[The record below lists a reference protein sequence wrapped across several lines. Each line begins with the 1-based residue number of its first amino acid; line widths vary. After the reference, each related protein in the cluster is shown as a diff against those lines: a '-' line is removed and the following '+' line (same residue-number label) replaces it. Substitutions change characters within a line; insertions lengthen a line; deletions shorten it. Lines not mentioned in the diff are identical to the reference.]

1 MQICCFVTGLL
12 VSSISYHV
20 RNDILIS
27 EQSQEPGSPSP
38 NSEVLYEVA
47 DGIATITINRPDRLN
62 AINASASVALF
73 DAWHRFEADASA
85 SVAILSASG
94 DRAFC
99 VGRDLS
105 EPAEGNFRIE
115 SFPIIGASIDISKP
129 TIAAV
134 NGYALGGGFLFAQM
148 CDLCVAAEH
157 ATFSIPEARLGR
169 GAAWAT
175 SLIDMLPARVAME
188 MLVTAA
194 PMSAVRL
201 CQLGFVNAVVPLAD
215 LAQEARRMAG
225 LIAANAPLSV
235 RACRRLVHAVAL
247 QGRRPSAEEA
257 EQMFAHVY
265 ASSDAQEGIAAF
277 RERRKPRW
285 TGI

>member
-1 MQICCFVTGLL
+1 MSLEHQAHSTP
-12 VSSISYHV
+12 SST
-20 RNDILIS
+20 S
-27 EQSQEPGSPSP
+27 EL
-38 NSEVLYEVA
+38 LYEVS
-47 DGIATITINRPDRLN
+47 DGIATITINRPDKLN
-62 AINASASVALF
+62 AINASTKEQLF
-73 DAWHRFEADASA
+73 AAWRRFEADPSA
-85 SVAILSASG
+85 RVAIITAAG
-94 DRAFC
+94 ARAFC

-105 EPAEGNFRIE
+105 EPAEGSFRLE
-115 SFPIIGASIDISKP
+115 SFPIIGASIDVSKP

-148 CDLCVAAEH
+148 CDLCVAAES

-175 SLIDMLPARVAME
+175 SLLDLLPARIAME

-194 PMSAVRL
+194 PVSAERL
-201 CQLGFVNAVVPLAD
+201 HQLGFVNAVVPYAE
-215 LAQEARRMAG
+215 LAQRARHMAG

-235 RACRRLVHAVAL
+235 RACRQLVRTVAL
-247 QGRRPSAEEA
+247 EGRRLSADEA

-265 ASSDAQEGIAAF
+265 TSNDAQEGLAAF

-285 TGI
+285 TGT

>member
-1 MQICCFVTGLL
+1 MDISVISTMGL
-12 VSSISYHV
+12 
-20 RNDILIS
+20 
-27 EQSQEPGSPSP
+27 PSA
-38 NSEVLYEVA
+38 Y
-47 DGIATITINRPDRLN
+47 
-62 AINASASVALF
+62 INASAKAGLF
-73 DAWHRFEADASA
+73 DAWRRFEADTSA
-85 SVAILSASG
+85 HVAILTATG

-115 SFPIIGASIDISKP
+115 SFPIIGASIDVNKP

-134 NGYALGGGFLFAQM
+134 NGSALGGGFLFAQM
-148 CDLCVAAEH
+148 CDLCVAADH

-175 SLIDMLPARVAME
+175 SLIDMLPPRVAME
-188 MLVTAA
+188 MLLTAA
-194 PMSAVRL
+194 PMSAARL
-201 CQLGFVNAVVPLAD
+201 HALGFVNAVVPSSD
-215 LAQEARRMAG
+215 LAQHARHVAS

-235 RACRRLVHAVAL
+235 RACRRLVRTIAL
-247 QGRRPSAEEA
+247 DGNRLSTGEA

-265 ASSDAQEGIAAF
+265 ASNDAREGVAAF

-285 TGI
+285 TGT